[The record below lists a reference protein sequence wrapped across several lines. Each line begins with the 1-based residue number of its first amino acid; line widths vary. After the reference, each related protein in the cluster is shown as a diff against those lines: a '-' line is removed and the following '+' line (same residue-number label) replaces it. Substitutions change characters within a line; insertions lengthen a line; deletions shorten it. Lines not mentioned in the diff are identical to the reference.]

1 MQHTHLFMPLAL
13 ISAMAAVQQVYAA
26 DEFIVRDIKIDG
38 LVRLT
43 PTNVYGMLPVNAGD
57 RVNDTTIAN
66 AIRALYATG
75 LFDDIKASQEAD
87 VLIFTVVERP
97 LISKVEF
104 KGNKLIPKEALEEG
118 LKKMGIAEGEV
129 LKKSALQTIETE
141 LEQQYMQQGR
151 YDADVKVITT
161 AKPNNR
167 VDLTVDFVEGKAA
180 KVVDINIIGNTVF
193 QESEIKQAFA
203 VKESGWSSI
212 VTRNDRYAREKMAA
226 SLEALRALYLNKG
239 YINFNI
245 TNSNLN
251 LSEDKKNIFVEVA
264 VEEGEQFKFG
274 ETKFLGDALY
284 KPEELKALK
293 IYKDGET
300 YSQEKVNAVKQLLL
314 RKYGNAGYYYAEVN
328 MVPEINK
335 ETKLVDLNYY
345 INPGQQVTV
354 RRINFMGN
362 TKTADEVLRREMR
375 QMEGA
380 LASNEKIDLSKV
392 RLERTGF
399 FKTVDIKPAR
409 IPNVSDQVDLNINVE
424 EQHSGTSTLAVG
436 FSQSGGVTFQAGLS
450 QTNFLGTG
458 NSVAIDL
465 SRSETQDYYNLSVTD
480 PYFTI
485 DGVRRGYNMYYRKTK
500 LDDNYNVN
508 NYVTDSLGGGIT
520 FGYPI
525 DENQSISAGLNI
537 DQTDVTTGPYVST
550 YVRDY
555 LLANGGKAKGQ
566 GKYCSTDKLMSQRE
580 IEKARDGV
588 NYVEPNPIPAG
599 YDDALCVNTAN
610 ANADVGFTPF
620 DNQFGGDFLTYN
632 LNLGWSF
639 NTLNRP
645 VFPTNGMSHR
655 VNAEIALPGSD
666 VEYQKL
672 TYDAQAFLPLPYD
685 FVLRGYGKLGYGND
699 LPFYKNFYAG
709 GFGSVRGYDNSTLGP
724 KYPAV
729 TNNESRNID
738 YNPEEVGGNALIQF
752 GAELALPLPFKGDW
766 TRQVRPVLFA
776 EGAQVFDTQCSIP
789 SGKLYL
795 AGTPTDPGVD
805 AKKYCEDNF
814 GFDAENMRYSVGV
827 GFTWITM
834 IGPLSLSYAYPLND
848 KPGDQTKN
856 IQFEIGRTF

>member
-13 ISAMAAVQQVYAA
+13 VSAMAAVQQVYAA
-26 DEFIVRDIKIDG
+26 DEFIVRDIQIDG

-43 PTNVYGMLPVNAGD
+43 PANVYGMIPVNSGD
-57 RVNDTTIAN
+57 RVNDATIAN
-66 AIRALYATG
+66 AIRSLYATG
-75 LFDDIKASQEAD
+75 LFDDIKAAQQGD
-87 VLIFTVVERP
+87 TLVFQVVERP
-97 LISKVEF
+97 IISKVEF

-118 LKKMGIAEGEV
+118 LKKMGVAEGEV
-129 LKKSALQTIETE
+129 LKKSALQTLESE

-161 AKPNNR
+161 ARPNNR
-167 VDLTVDFVEGKAA
+167 VDLTIEFIEGKAA
-180 KVVDINIIGNTVF
+180 KVFDINIIGNTVF
-193 QESEIKQAFA
+193 KDSEIKQAFA
-203 VKESGWSSI
+203 VKESGWASVIS
-212 VTRNDRYAREKMAA
+212 RNDRYAREKMAA
-226 SLEALRALYLNKG
+226 SLEALRALYLNRG

-245 TNSNLN
+245 NNSSLN
-251 LSEDKKNIFVEVA
+251 LSEDKQHIFIEVSID
-264 VEEGEQFKFG
+264 EGEQFKFG
-274 ETKFLGDALY
+274 QTKFLGDALY
-284 KPEELKALK
+284 APEELKALQ

-328 MVPEINK
+328 VVPQINE
-335 ETKLVDLNYY
+335 ETKQVDLNYY

-354 RRINFMGN
+354 RRINFSGN

-399 FKTVDIKPAR
+399 FKTVDIKPVR
-409 IPNVSDQVDLNINVE
+409 VPNVPDQVDLNVAVE

-458 NSVAIDL
+458 NAVSIDL

-500 LDDNYNVN
+500 LDDDYNVN
-508 NYVTDSLGGGIT
+508 NYVTDSFGGGIN

-537 DQTDVTTGPYVST
+537 DQTEVTTGPYVST

-555 LLANGGKAKGQ
+555 LLAKGGKATGR
-566 GKYCSTDKLMSQRE
+566 TDTFCPEGSWDEENRE
-580 IEKARDGV
+580 
-588 NYVEPNPIPAG
+588 
-599 YDDALCVNTAN
+599 CTAPQEFFN
-610 ANADVGFTPF
+610 EFK
-620 DNQFGGDFLTYN
+620 GDFLTYN
-632 LNLGWSF
+632 LNLGWSY

-645 VFPTNGMSHR
+645 IFPTTGMSHR

-666 VEYQKL
+666 VEYQKV
-672 TYDAQAFLPLPYD
+672 TYDAQAYYPLGKD
-685 FVLRGYGKLGYGND
+685 FVLRGYGKVGYGND

-709 GFGSVRGYDNSTLGP
+709 GYGSVRGYDNSTLGP
-724 KYPAV
+724 KYDGV
-729 TNNESRNID
+729 YFDETNQSD
-738 YNPEEVGGNALIQF
+738 PSPEEVGGNALVQF
-752 GAELALPLPFKGDW
+752 GTELALPVPFKGDW
-766 TRQVRPVLFA
+766 ARQVRPVLFA
-776 EGAQVFDTQCSIP
+776 EGAQVFDTQCDVP
-789 SGKLYL
+789 N
-795 AGTPTDPGVD
+795 TVEERQ
-805 AKKYCEDNF
+805 YCKDNY
-814 GFDAENMRYSVGV
+814 GFDFGNMRYSVGV

-834 IGPLSLSYAYPLND
+834 IGPLSLSYAYPLNE
-848 KPGDQTKN
+848 KPGDETKN

>member
-13 ISAMAAVQQVYAA
+13 ISAMATVQQVYAA
-26 DEFIVRDIKIDG
+26 EDYIVRDIKVDG

-43 PTNVYGMLPVNAGD
+43 PANVYGMIPLNSGD
-57 RVNDTTIAN
+57 RVSDAALAN
-66 AIRALYATG
+66 AIRSLYATG
-75 LFDDIKASQEAD
+75 LFDDIKTEKQGD
-87 VLIFTVVERP
+87 TLVFKVVERP

-118 LKKMGIAEGEV
+118 LKKMGITEGEV
-129 LKKSALQTIETE
+129 LKKSALQTVESE

-151 YDADVKVITT
+151 YDADVKVVTT

-167 VDLTVDFVEGKAA
+167 VDLTIEFFEGKAA

-193 QESEIKQAFA
+193 KESEIEQAFA
-203 VKESGWSSI
+203 VKESGWTSI
-212 VTRNDRYAREKMAA
+212 ISRNDRYAREKMAA
-226 SLEALRALYLNKG
+226 SLESLRALYLNKG

-245 TNSNLN
+245 NHSSLN
-251 LSEDKKNIFVEVA
+251 LSEDKKNIFVEVS
-264 VEEGEQFKFG
+264 VDEGEQFKFG

-284 KPEELKALK
+284 TPAELKALQ
-293 IYKDGET
+293 IYKDGDI

-328 MVPEINK
+328 VVPQIDK
-335 ETKLVDLNYY
+335 ETHLVDLNYY
-345 INPGQQVTV
+345 VNPGQQVTV
-354 RRINFMGN
+354 RRINFTGN

-409 IPNVSDQVDLNINVE
+409 VPNTADQVDLNINVE

-458 NSVAIDL
+458 NSVSIDL

-500 LDDNYNVN
+500 LDEDYNVN
-508 NYVTDSLGGGIT
+508 NYVTDSFGGGIN

-525 DENQSISAGLNI
+525 DENQSVSAGLNI
-537 DQTDVTTGPYVST
+537 DQTEVTTGNGVST

-555 LLANGGKAKGQ
+555 LLANDGKEI
-566 GKYCSTDKLMSQRE
+566 GKSEYCID
-580 IEKARDGV
+580 
-588 NYVEPNPIPAG
+588 
-599 YDDALCVNTAN
+599 TA
-610 ANADVGFTPF
+610 DPCTKQSKPDRFS
-620 DNQFGGDFLTYN
+620 GDYLTYN
-632 LNLGWSF
+632 LNLGWSY

-645 VFPTNGMSHR
+645 VFPTSGMSHR
-655 VNAEIALPGSD
+655 VNGEIALPGSD
-666 VEYQKL
+666 VEYQKI
-672 TYDAQAFLPLPYD
+672 TYDAQAFQPLGKG

-724 KYPAV
+724 KYPGV
-729 TNNESRNID
+729 TYSESRSKDND
-738 YNPEEVGGNALIQF
+738 YEEVGGNALIQF
-752 GAELALPLPFKGDW
+752 GTELALPLPFKGDW

-776 EGAQVFDTQCSIP
+776 EGAQVFDTQCDVP
-789 SGKLYL
+789 SGQLYMT
-795 AGTPTDPGVD
+795 GSKTDAGVD
-805 AKKYCEDNF
+805 AKQYCKDNF
-814 GFDAENMRYSVGV
+814 GFELDNMRYSVGV

-848 KPGDQTKN
+848 KDGDETKN

>member
-13 ISAMAAVQQVYAA
+13 VSAMAATQQVYAA
-26 DEFIVRDIKIDG
+26 DEFIARDIKIDG

-43 PTNVYGMLPVNAGD
+43 PANVYGMIPVNSGD
-57 RVNDTTIAN
+57 RVNEAVLAN
-66 AIRALYATG
+66 AIRSLYATG
-75 LFDDIKASQEAD
+75 LFDDIQASREAD
-87 VLIFTVVERP
+87 TLVFKVVERP
-97 LISKVEF
+97 IISKVEF
-104 KGNKLIPKEALEEG
+104 KGNKLIPKEALEDG
-118 LKKMGIAEGEV
+118 LKKMGVAEGEV
-129 LKKSALQTIETE
+129 LKKSALQTLESE

-151 YDADVKVITT
+151 YDADVRVITT
-161 AKPNNR
+161 ARPNNR
-167 VDLTVDFVEGKAA
+167 VDLTVEFVEGKAA

-193 QESEIKQAFA
+193 KESDIKQAFA
-203 VKESGWSSI
+203 VKESSWSSI

-245 TNSNLN
+245 TNSSLN
-251 LSEDKKNIFVEVA
+251 LSEDKKHIFVEVS
-264 VEEGEQFKFG
+264 VDEGEQFKFG
-274 ETKFLGDALY
+274 ESKFLGDALY
-284 KPEELKALK
+284 KPEELTALK

-328 MVPEINK
+328 IVPQIDK

-354 RRINFMGN
+354 RRINFAGN
-362 TKTADEVLRREMR
+362 SKTADEVLRREMR

-399 FKTVDIKPAR
+399 FKTVDVKPVR
-409 IPNVSDQVDLNINVE
+409 IPNVPDQIDLNVNVE

-458 NSVAIDL
+458 NAVSIDL

-500 LDDNYNVN
+500 LDDDYNVN
-508 NYVTDSLGGGIT
+508 NYVTDSFGGGIN

-537 DQTDVTTGPYVST
+537 DQTEVTTGPYVST

-555 LLANGGKAKGQ
+555 LLANGGKPTSSRQDVCVGELTNNICN
-566 GKYCSTDKLMSQRE
+566 GSLVDFDDKF
-580 IEKARDGV
+580 K
-588 NYVEPNPIPAG
+588 
-599 YDDALCVNTAN
+599 
-610 ANADVGFTPF
+610 
-620 DNQFGGDFLTYN
+620 GDFLTYN
-632 LNLGWSF
+632 LNLGWSY

-645 VFPTNGMSHR
+645 IFPTTGMSHR
-655 VNAEIALPGSD
+655 VNGEIALPGSD
-666 VEYQKL
+666 VEFQKV
-672 TYDAQAFLPLPYD
+672 TYDAQAYFPLGKD
-685 FVLRGYGKLGYGND
+685 FVLRGYGKLGFGND

-709 GFGSVRGYDNSTLGP
+709 GYGSVRGYDNSTLGP
-724 KYPAV
+724 KYPGV
-729 TNNESRNID
+729 TSNEARTKD
-738 YNPEEVGGNALIQF
+738 YSPEEVGGNALVQF
-752 GAELALPLPFKGDW
+752 GTELALPVPFKGDW
-766 TRQVRPVLFA
+766 TRQVRPVIFA
-776 EGAQVFDTQCSIP
+776 EGAQVFDTQCDISQ
-789 SGKLYL
+789 GKLYWE
-795 AGTPTDPGVD
+795 GGVNDNGVD
-805 AKKYCEDNF
+805 AKQYCKDNY
-814 GFDAENMRYSVGV
+814 GFDFGEMRYSVGV

-848 KPGDQTKN
+848 KQGDDTKN

>member
-1 MQHTHLFMPLAL
+1 MILCVCKKSVDTELNFTSEKTGMQHTHLFMPLAL
-13 ISAMAAVQQVYAA
+13 ISAMATVQQVYAA
-26 DEFIVRDIKIDG
+26 EDYIVRDIKVDG

-43 PTNVYGMLPVNAGD
+43 PANVYGMIPLNSGD
-57 RVNDTTIAN
+57 RVSDAALAN
-66 AIRALYATG
+66 AIRSLYATG
-75 LFDDIKASQEAD
+75 LFDDIKTEKQGD
-87 VLIFTVVERP
+87 TLVFKVVERP

-118 LKKMGIAEGEV
+118 LKKMGITEGEV
-129 LKKSALQTIETE
+129 LKKSALQTVESE

-151 YDADVKVITT
+151 YDADVKVVTT

-167 VDLTVDFVEGKAA
+167 VDLTIEFVEGKAA

-193 QESEIKQAFA
+193 KESEIEQAFA
-203 VKESGWSSI
+203 VKESGWTSI
-212 VTRNDRYAREKMAA
+212 ISRNDRYAREKMAA
-226 SLEALRALYLNKG
+226 SLESLRALYLNKG

-245 TNSNLN
+245 NHSSLN
-251 LSEDKKNIFVEVA
+251 LSEDKKNIFVEVS
-264 VEEGEQFKFG
+264 VDEGEQFKFG

-284 KPEELKALK
+284 TPAELKALQ
-293 IYKDGET
+293 IYKDGDI

-328 MVPEINK
+328 VVPQIDK
-335 ETKLVDLNYY
+335 ETHLVDLNYY
-345 INPGQQVTV
+345 VNPGQQVTV
-354 RRINFMGN
+354 RRINFTGN

-409 IPNVSDQVDLNINVE
+409 VPNTADQVDLNINVE

-450 QTNFLGTG
+450 QTNFMGTG

-500 LDDNYNVN
+500 LDEDYNVN
-508 NYVTDSLGGGIT
+508 NYVTDSFGGGINL
-520 FGYPI
+520 GYPI

-537 DQTDVTTGPYVST
+537 DQTEVTTGPYVST

-555 LLANGGKAKGQ
+555 LLANGGKATGSKGS
-566 GKYCSTDKLMSQRE
+566 YC
-580 IEKARDGV
+580 
-588 NYVEPNPIPAG
+588 P
-599 YDDALCVNTAN
+599 DANWDETTSECSATES
-610 ANADVGFTPF
+610 F
-620 DNQFGGDFLTYN
+620 DNEFKGDFLTYN
-632 LNLGWSF
+632 LNLGWSY

-645 VFPTNGMSHR
+645 VFPTSGMSHR
-655 VNAEIALPGSD
+655 VNGEIALPGSD

-672 TYDAQAFLPLPYD
+672 TYDAQAYFPLGKD

-724 KYPAV
+724 KYPGV
-729 TNNESRNID
+729 TYSESDEVD
-738 YNPEEVGGNALIQF
+738 YDPEEVGGNALIQF
-752 GAELALPLPFKGDW
+752 GTELALPLPFKGDW

-776 EGAQVFDTQCSIP
+776 EGAQVFDTQCNASSSTIYVN
-789 SGKLYL
+789 G
-795 AGTPTDPGVD
+795 ADVD
-805 AKKYCEDNF
+805 SKQYCKDNF
-814 GFDAENMRYSVGV
+814 GFELDNMRYSVGV

-848 KPGDQTKN
+848 KDGDETKN

>member
-13 ISAMAAVQQVYAA
+13 ISAMATVQQVYAA
-26 DEFIVRDIKIDG
+26 EDYIVRDIKVDG

-43 PTNVYGMLPVNAGD
+43 PANVYGMIPLNSGD
-57 RVNDTTIAN
+57 RVSDAALAN
-66 AIRALYATG
+66 AIRSLYATG
-75 LFDDIKASQEAD
+75 LFDDIKTEKQGD
-87 VLIFTVVERP
+87 TLVFKVVERP

-118 LKKMGIAEGEV
+118 LKKMGITEGEV
-129 LKKSALQTIETE
+129 LKKSALQTVESE

-151 YDADVKVITT
+151 YDADVKVVTT

-167 VDLTVDFVEGKAA
+167 VDLTIEFVEGKAA

-193 QESEIKQAFA
+193 KESEIEQAFA
-203 VKESGWSSI
+203 VKESGWTSI
-212 VTRNDRYAREKMAA
+212 ISRNDRYAREKMAA
-226 SLEALRALYLNKG
+226 SLESLRALYLNKG

-245 TNSNLN
+245 NHSSLN
-251 LSEDKKNIFVEVA
+251 LSEDKKNIFVEVS
-264 VEEGEQFKFG
+264 VDEGEQFKFG

-284 KPEELKALK
+284 TPAELKALQ
-293 IYKDGET
+293 IYKDGDI

-328 MVPEINK
+328 VVPQIDK
-335 ETKLVDLNYY
+335 ETHLVDLNYY
-345 INPGQQVTV
+345 VNPGQQVTV
-354 RRINFMGN
+354 RRINFTGN

-409 IPNVSDQVDLNINVE
+409 VPNTADQVDLNINVE

-436 FSQSGGVTFQAGLS
+436 FSQSGGITFQAGLS
-450 QTNFLGTG
+450 QTNFMGTG

-465 SRSETQDYYNLSVTD
+465 SRSQTQDYYNLSVTD

-500 LDDNYNVN
+500 LDEDYNVN
-508 NYVTDSLGGGIT
+508 NYVTDSFGGGIN

-537 DQTDVTTGPYVST
+537 DQTEVTTGPYVST

-555 LLANGGKAKGQ
+555 LLAHGGKAT
-566 GKYCSTDKLMSQRE
+566 GKAEDVCIGT
-580 IEKARDGV
+580 IENLYED
-588 NYVEPNPIPAG
+588 
-599 YDDALCVNTAN
+599 TAN
-610 ANADVGFTPF
+610 PTKITGTKCNGQTVDY
-620 DNQFGGDFLTYN
+620 DNEFNGDFLTYN
-632 LNLGWSF
+632 LNLGWSY

-645 VFPTNGMSHR
+645 VFPTSGMSHR
-655 VNAEIALPGSD
+655 INGEIALPGSD

-672 TYDAQAFLPLPYD
+672 TYDAQAYFPLGKD

-724 KYPAV
+724 KYPGV
-729 TNNESRNID
+729 TYSESDDVD
-738 YNPEEVGGNALIQF
+738 YDPEEVGGNALIQF
-752 GAELALPLPFKGDW
+752 GTELALPLPFKGDW

-776 EGAQVFDTQCSIP
+776 EGAQVFDTQCNVSSSTIYVN
-789 SGKLYL
+789 G
-795 AGTPTDPGVD
+795 ADVD
-805 AKKYCEDNF
+805 SKQYCKDNF
-814 GFDAENMRYSVGV
+814 GFDVDNMRYSVGV

-848 KPGDQTKN
+848 KDGDETKN

>member
-13 ISAMAAVQQVYAA
+13 VSAMATVQQVYAA
-26 DEFIVRDIKIDG
+26 EDYIVRDIKVDG

-43 PTNVYGMLPVNAGD
+43 PANVYGMIPLNSGD
-57 RVNDTTIAN
+57 RVSDAALAN
-66 AIRALYATG
+66 AIRSLYATG
-75 LFDDIKASQEAD
+75 LFDDIKTEKQGNSL
-87 VLIFTVVERP
+87 VFKVVERP

-118 LKKMGIAEGEV
+118 LKKMGITEGEV
-129 LKKSALQTIETE
+129 LKKSALQTVESE

-151 YDADVKVITT
+151 YDADVKVVSTP
-161 AKPNNR
+161 KPNNR
-167 VDLTVDFVEGKAA
+167 VDLTIEFVEGKAA

-193 QESEIKQAFA
+193 KESEIEQAFA
-203 VKESGWSSI
+203 VKESGWTSI
-212 VTRNDRYAREKMAA
+212 ISRNDRYAREKMAA
-226 SLEALRALYLNKG
+226 SLESLRALYLNKG

-245 TNSNLN
+245 NHSSLN
-251 LSEDKKNIFVEVA
+251 LSEDKKNIFVEVS
-264 VEEGEQFKFG
+264 VDEGEQFKFG

-284 KPEELKALK
+284 TPSELKALQ
-293 IYKDGET
+293 IYKDGDI

-328 MVPEINK
+328 VVPQIDK
-335 ETKLVDLNYY
+335 ETHLVGLNYY

-354 RRINFMGN
+354 RRINFAGN

-409 IPNVSDQVDLNINVE
+409 VPNTADQVDLNVNVE
-424 EQHSGTSTLAVG
+424 EQHSGTTTLAVG

-465 SRSETQDYYNLSVTD
+465 TRSETQDYYNLSVTD

-485 DGVRRGYNMYYRKTK
+485 DGVKRGYNMYYRKTK
-500 LDDNYNVN
+500 LDDDYNVN
-508 NYVTDSLGGGIT
+508 NYVTDSLGGGLT

-525 DENQSISAGLNI
+525 DENQNISAGLTI
-537 DQTDVTTGPYVST
+537 DKTKVTTGPYVST

-555 LLANGGKAKGQ
+555 LLAHGGKKTGT
-566 GKYCSTDKLMSQRE
+566 GTYCSGSWS
-580 IEKARDGV
+580 DGV
-588 NYVEPNPIPAG
+588 CV
-599 YDDALCVNTAN
+599 DDDGNEIST
-610 ANADVGFTPF
+610 
-620 DNQFGGDFLTYN
+620 QEYSSEYQGDFFTYN
-632 LNLGWSF
+632 INLGWSY

-645 VFPTNGMSHR
+645 VFPTSGMSHR
-655 VNAEIALPGSD
+655 VNGEIALPGSD
-666 VEYQKL
+666 VEYQKI
-672 TYDAQAFLPLPYD
+672 TYDAQGYLPLGKD

-709 GFGSVRGYDNSTLGP
+709 GFGSVRGYDTSTLGP
-724 KYPAV
+724 KYDGVYYTETGQNDP
-729 TNNESRNID
+729 S
-738 YNPEEVGGNALIQF
+738 PEEVGGNALVQF
-752 GAELALPLPFKGDW
+752 GTELALPLPFKGDW
-766 TRQVRPVLFA
+766 TRQVRPVIFA
-776 EGAQVFDTQCSIP
+776 EGGQVFDTQCDVFSTETER
-789 SGKLYL
+789 KTCKDEY
-795 AGTPTDPGVD
+795 
-805 AKKYCEDNF
+805 
-814 GFDAENMRYSVGV
+814 GFDLSNLRYSVGV

-834 IGPLSLSYAYPLND
+834 IGPLSLSYAFPLND
-848 KPGDQTKN
+848 KDGDETKS

>member
-13 ISAMAAVQQVYAA
+13 VSAMAAVQQVYAA
-26 DEFIVRDIKIDG
+26 DEFIVRDIQIDG

-43 PTNVYGMLPVNAGD
+43 PANVYGMIPVNSGD
-57 RVNDTTIAN
+57 RVNDATIAN
-66 AIRALYATG
+66 AIRSLYATG
-75 LFDDIKASQEAD
+75 LFDDIKAAQQGD
-87 VLIFTVVERP
+87 TLVFQVVERP
-97 LISKVEF
+97 IISKVEF

-118 LKKMGIAEGEV
+118 LKKMGVAEGEV
-129 LKKSALQTIETE
+129 LKKSALQTLESE

-161 AKPNNR
+161 ARPNNR
-167 VDLTVDFVEGKAA
+167 VDLTIEFIEGKAA
-180 KVVDINIIGNTVF
+180 KVFDINIIGNTVF
-193 QESEIKQAFA
+193 KDSEIKQAFA
-203 VKESGWSSI
+203 VKESGWASVIS
-212 VTRNDRYAREKMAA
+212 RNDRYAREKMAA
-226 SLEALRALYLNKG
+226 SLEALRALYLNRG

-245 TNSNLN
+245 NNSSLN
-251 LSEDKKNIFVEVA
+251 LSEDKQHIFIEVSID
-264 VEEGEQFKFG
+264 EGEQFKFG
-274 ETKFLGDALY
+274 QTKFLGDALY
-284 KPEELKALK
+284 APEELKALQ

-328 MVPEINK
+328 VVPQINE
-335 ETKLVDLNYY
+335 ETKQVDLNYY

-354 RRINFMGN
+354 RRINFSGN

-399 FKTVDIKPAR
+399 FKTVDIKPVR
-409 IPNVSDQVDLNINVE
+409 VPNVPDQVDLNVAVE

-458 NSVAIDL
+458 NAVSIDL

-500 LDDNYNVN
+500 LDDDYNVN
-508 NYVTDSLGGGIT
+508 NYVTDSFGGGIN

-537 DQTDVTTGPYVST
+537 DQTEVTTGPYVST

-555 LLANGGKAKGQ
+555 LLAKGGKATGR
-566 GKYCSTDKLMSQRE
+566 TDTFCPEGSWDEENRE
-580 IEKARDGV
+580 
-588 NYVEPNPIPAG
+588 
-599 YDDALCVNTAN
+599 CT
-610 ANADVGFTPF
+610 TPQEF
-620 DNQFGGDFLTYN
+620 FNEFKGDFLTYN
-632 LNLGWSF
+632 LNLGWSY

-645 VFPTNGMSHR
+645 IFPTTGMSHR

-666 VEYQKL
+666 VEYQKV
-672 TYDAQAFLPLPYD
+672 TYDAQAYYPLGKD
-685 FVLRGYGKLGYGND
+685 FVLRGYGKVGYGND

-709 GFGSVRGYDNSTLGP
+709 GYGSVRGYDNSTLGP
-724 KYPAV
+724 KYDGV
-729 TNNESRNID
+729 YFDETNQRDPS
-738 YNPEEVGGNALIQF
+738 PEEVGGNALVQF
-752 GAELALPLPFKGDW
+752 GTELALPVPFKGDW
-766 TRQVRPVLFA
+766 ARQVRPVLFA
-776 EGAQVFDTQCSIP
+776 EGAQVFDTQCDVP
-789 SGKLYL
+789 NT
-795 AGTPTDPGVD
+795 AEERQ
-805 AKKYCEDNF
+805 YCKDNY
-814 GFDAENMRYSVGV
+814 GFDFGNMRYSVGV

-834 IGPLSLSYAYPLND
+834 IGPLSLSYAYPLNE
-848 KPGDQTKN
+848 KPGDETKN

>member
-13 ISAMAAVQQVYAA
+13 VSAMAATQQVYAA
-26 DEFIVRDIKIDG
+26 DEFIARDIKIDG

-43 PTNVYGMLPVNAGD
+43 PANVYGMIPVNSGD
-57 RVNDTTIAN
+57 RVNEAVLAN
-66 AIRALYATG
+66 AIRSLYATG
-75 LFDDIKASQEAD
+75 LFDDIQASREAD
-87 VLIFTVVERP
+87 ILVFKVVERP
-97 LISKVEF
+97 IISKVEF
-104 KGNKLIPKEALEEG
+104 KGNKLIPKEALEDG
-118 LKKMGIAEGEV
+118 LKKMGVAEGEV
-129 LKKSALQTIETE
+129 LKKSALQTLESE

-151 YDADVKVITT
+151 YDADVRVITT
-161 AKPNNR
+161 ARPNNR
-167 VDLTVDFVEGKAA
+167 VDLTVEFVEGKAA

-193 QESEIKQAFA
+193 KESDIKQAFA
-203 VKESGWSSI
+203 VKESSWSSI

-245 TNSNLN
+245 TNSSLN
-251 LSEDKKNIFVEVA
+251 LSEDKKHIFVEVS
-264 VEEGEQFKFG
+264 VDEGEQFKFG

-284 KPEELKALK
+284 TPAELKALQ
-293 IYKDGET
+293 IYKDGDI

-328 MVPEINK
+328 IVPQIDK

-354 RRINFMGN
+354 RRINFAGN
-362 TKTADEVLRREMR
+362 SKTADEVLRREMR

-399 FKTVDIKPAR
+399 FKTVDVKPVR
-409 IPNVSDQVDLNINVE
+409 IPNVPDQIDLNVNVE

-458 NSVAIDL
+458 NAVSIDL
-465 SRSETQDYYNLSVTD
+465 SRSQTQDYYNLSVTD

-500 LDDNYNVN
+500 LDEDYNVN
-508 NYVTDSLGGGIT
+508 NYVTDSLGGGIN

-537 DQTDVTTGPYVST
+537 DQTEVTTGPYVST

-555 LLANGGKAKGQ
+555 LLAHGGKTKSTSTYCMVDLVPDSEGVYVCPDGQ
-566 GKYCSTDKLMSQRE
+566 TSAPYGSE
-580 IEKARDGV
+580 
-588 NYVEPNPIPAG
+588 
-599 YDDALCVNTAN
+599 
-610 ANADVGFTPF
+610 FT
-620 DNQFGGDFLTYN
+620 GDFLTYN
-632 LNLGWSF
+632 LNLGWSY

-645 VFPTNGMSHR
+645 IFPTNGMSHR

-666 VEYQKL
+666 VEFQKV
-672 TYDAQAFLPLPYD
+672 TYDAQAYMPLGHD
-685 FVLRGYGKLGYGND
+685 FVLRGYGKLGFGND

-709 GFGSVRGYDNSTLGP
+709 GYGSVRGYDNSTLGP
-724 KYPAV
+724 KYPGV
-729 TNNESRNID
+729 YFSDTSQTDRS
-738 YNPEEVGGNALIQF
+738 PEEVGGNALVQF
-752 GAELALPLPFKGDW
+752 GTELALPVPFKGDW
-766 TRQVRPVLFA
+766 TRQVRPVIFA
-776 EGAQVFDTQCSIP
+776 EGAQVFDTQCNVSDSNIFVNGA
-789 SGKLYL
+789 S
-795 AGTPTDPGVD
+795 VN
-805 AKKYCEDNF
+805 AKQYCKDNY
-814 GFDAENMRYSVGV
+814 GFDFGEMRYSVGV

-848 KPGDQTKN
+848 KDGDDTKN

>member
-13 ISAMAAVQQVYAA
+13 VSAMAAVQQVYAA
-26 DEFIVRDIKIDG
+26 DEFIVRDIQIDG

-43 PTNVYGMLPVNAGD
+43 PANVYGMIPVNSGD
-57 RVNDTTIAN
+57 RVNDATIAN
-66 AIRALYATG
+66 AIRSLYATG
-75 LFDDIKASQEAD
+75 LFDDIKAAQQGD
-87 VLIFTVVERP
+87 TLVFQVVERP
-97 LISKVEF
+97 IISTVEF

-118 LKKMGIAEGEV
+118 LKKMGVAEGEV
-129 LKKSALQTIETE
+129 LKKSALQTLESE

-161 AKPNNR
+161 ARPNNR
-167 VDLTVDFVEGKAA
+167 VDLTIEFIEGKAA
-180 KVVDINIIGNTVF
+180 KVFDINIIGNTVF
-193 QESEIKQAFA
+193 KDSEIKQAFA
-203 VKESGWSSI
+203 VKESGWASVIS
-212 VTRNDRYAREKMAA
+212 RNDRYAREKMAA
-226 SLEALRALYLNKG
+226 SLEALRALYLNRG

-245 TNSNLN
+245 NNSSLN
-251 LSEDKKNIFVEVA
+251 LSEDKQHIFIEVSID
-264 VEEGEQFKFG
+264 EGEQFKFG
-274 ETKFLGDALY
+274 QTKFLGDALY
-284 KPEELKALK
+284 APEELKALQ

-328 MVPEINK
+328 VVPQINE
-335 ETKLVDLNYY
+335 ETKQVDLNYY

-354 RRINFMGN
+354 RRINFSGN

-399 FKTVDIKPAR
+399 FKTVDIKPVR
-409 IPNVSDQVDLNINVE
+409 VPNVPDQVDLNVAVE

-458 NSVAIDL
+458 NAVSIDL

-500 LDDNYNVN
+500 LDDDYNVN
-508 NYVTDSLGGGIT
+508 NYVTDSFGGGIN

-537 DQTDVTTGPYVST
+537 DNTEVTTGPYVST

-555 LLANGGKAKGQ
+555 LLAKGGKATGR
-566 GKYCSTDKLMSQRE
+566 TDTFCPEGSWDEENRE
-580 IEKARDGV
+580 
-588 NYVEPNPIPAG
+588 
-599 YDDALCVNTAN
+599 CTAPQEFFN
-610 ANADVGFTPF
+610 EFK
-620 DNQFGGDFLTYN
+620 GDFLTYN
-632 LNLGWSF
+632 LNLGWSY

-645 VFPTNGMSHR
+645 IFPTTGMSHR

-666 VEYQKL
+666 VEYQKV
-672 TYDAQAFLPLPYD
+672 TYDAQAYYPLGKD
-685 FVLRGYGKLGYGND
+685 FVLRGYGKVGYGND

-709 GFGSVRGYDNSTLGP
+709 GYGSVRGYDNSTLGP
-724 KYPAV
+724 KYDGV
-729 TNNESRNID
+729 YFDETNQRDPS
-738 YNPEEVGGNALIQF
+738 PEEVGGNALVQF
-752 GAELALPLPFKGDW
+752 GTELALPVPFKGDW
-766 TRQVRPVLFA
+766 ARQVRPVLFA
-776 EGAQVFDTQCSIP
+776 EGAQVFDTQCDVP
-789 SGKLYL
+789 NT
-795 AGTPTDPGVD
+795 AEERQ
-805 AKKYCEDNF
+805 YCKDNY
-814 GFDAENMRYSVGV
+814 GFDFGNMRYSVGV

-834 IGPLSLSYAYPLND
+834 IGPLSLSYAYPLNE
-848 KPGDQTKN
+848 KPGDETKN

>member
-13 ISAMAAVQQVYAA
+13 VSAMAATQQVYAA
-26 DEFIVRDIKIDG
+26 DEFIARDIKIDG

-43 PTNVYGMLPVNAGD
+43 PANVYGMIPISSGD
-57 RVNDTTIAN
+57 RVNEAVLAN
-66 AIRALYATG
+66 AIRSLYATG
-75 LFDDIKASQEAD
+75 LFDDIQASREAD
-87 VLIFTVVERP
+87 TLVFRVVERP
-97 LISKVEF
+97 IISKVEF
-104 KGNKLIPKEALEEG
+104 KGNKLIPKEALEDG
-118 LKKMGIAEGEV
+118 LKKMGVAEGEV
-129 LKKSALQTIETE
+129 LKKSALQTLESE

-151 YDADVKVITT
+151 YDADVRVITT
-161 AKPNNR
+161 ARPNNR
-167 VDLTVDFVEGKAA
+167 VDLTVEFVEGKAA

-193 QESEIKQAFA
+193 KESDIKQAFA
-203 VKESGWSSI
+203 VKESSWSSI

-245 TNSNLN
+245 TNSSLN
-251 LSEDKKNIFVEVA
+251 LSEDKKHIFVEVS
-264 VEEGEQFKFG
+264 VDEGEQFKFG
-274 ETKFLGDALY
+274 ESKFLGDALY
-284 KPEELKALK
+284 KPEELTALQ

-328 MVPEINK
+328 IVPQIDK

-354 RRINFMGN
+354 RRINFAGN
-362 TKTADEVLRREMR
+362 SKTADEVLRREMR

-399 FKTVDIKPAR
+399 FKTVDVKPVR
-409 IPNVSDQVDLNINVE
+409 IPNVPDQIDLNVNVE

-458 NSVAIDL
+458 NAVSIDL

-500 LDDNYNVN
+500 LDDDYNVN
-508 NYVTDSLGGGIT
+508 NYVTDSFGGGIN

-537 DQTDVTTGPYVST
+537 DQTEVTTGPYVST

-555 LLANGGKAKGQ
+555 LLANDGKTTKSEPYCLDANLPVGATCSNWSDPKG
-566 GKYCSTDKLMSQRE
+566 
-580 IEKARDGV
+580 IEFK
-588 NYVEPNPIPAG
+588 
-599 YDDALCVNTAN
+599 
-610 ANADVGFTPF
+610 
-620 DNQFGGDFLTYN
+620 GDFLTYN
-632 LNLGWSF
+632 LNLGWSY

-645 VFPTNGMSHR
+645 IFPTNGMSHR

-666 VEYQKL
+666 VEFQKV
-672 TYDAQAFLPLPYD
+672 TYDAQAYFPLGHD
-685 FVLRGYGKLGYGND
+685 FVLRGYGKLGFGND

-709 GFGSVRGYDNSTLGP
+709 GYGSVRGYDNSTLGP
-724 KYPAV
+724 KYDGVYFNDRGQKDP
-729 TNNESRNID
+729 S
-738 YNPEEVGGNALIQF
+738 PEEVGGNALVQF
-752 GAELALPLPFKGDW
+752 GTELALPVPFKGDW
-766 TRQVRPVLFA
+766 TRQVRPVIFA
-776 EGAQVFDTQCSIP
+776 EGAQVFDTQCDVQATSE
-789 SGKLYL
+789 GRQ
-795 AGTPTDPGVD
+795 
-805 AKKYCEDNF
+805 YCKDNY
-814 GFDAENMRYSVGV
+814 GFDFGEMRYSVGL

-848 KPGDQTKN
+848 KDGDDTKN

>member
-1 MQHTHLFMPLAL
+1 M
-13 ISAMAAVQQVYAA
+13 
-26 DEFIVRDIKIDG
+26 
-38 LVRLT
+38 
-43 PTNVYGMLPVNAGD
+43 
-57 RVNDTTIAN
+57 
-66 AIRALYATG
+66 
-75 LFDDIKASQEAD
+75 FDDIKTAQEGNT
-87 VLIFTVVERP
+87 LIFKVIERP
-97 LISKVEF
+97 VISKIEL
-104 KGNKLIPKEALEEG
+104 KGNKLIPKEALQEG
-118 LKKMGIAEGEV
+118 LKKMGLAEGEV
-129 LKKSALQTIETE
+129 LKKSALQVVETE

-151 YDADVKVITT
+151 YDADVKVSTT
-161 AKPNNR
+161 ARPNNR
-167 VDLTVDFVEGKAA
+167 VDLLIEFAEGKAA
-180 KVVDINIIGNTVF
+180 KVFDINIIGNTVF
-193 QESEIKQAFA
+193 KESDIKQAFA
-203 VKESGWSSI
+203 VKESSWNSI
-212 VTRNDRYAREKMAA
+212 VSRNDRYAREKMAA
-226 SLEALRALYLNKG
+226 SLEALRAMYLNKG

-245 TNSNLN
+245 TNSSLN
-251 LSEDKKNIFVEVA
+251 LSEDKKHVFIEVS
-264 VEEGEQFKFG
+264 VDEGDQFKFG
-274 ETKFLGDALY
+274 ESKFLGDALY
-284 KPEELKALK
+284 TPQELKPLQ
-293 IYKDGET
+293 IYKDGDL
-300 YSQEKVNAVKQLLL
+300 YSQEKVNGVKQLLL
-314 RKYGNAGYYYAEVN
+314 RKYGNAGYYFAEVN
-328 MVPEINK
+328 VVPEINNESK
-335 ETKLVDLNYY
+335 IVDLNYY
-345 INPGQQVTV
+345 INPGQKVTV
-354 RRINFMGN
+354 RRINFTGN

-409 IPNVSDQVDLNINVE
+409 IPSSPDQIDLNVNVE

-458 NSVAIDL
+458 NSVSVDL

-500 LDDNYNVN
+500 LNDDYNVN
-508 NYVTDSLGGGIT
+508 NYVTDSFGGGIN

-537 DQTDVTTGPYVST
+537 DQTEVTTGQYVST

-555 LLANGGKAKGQ
+555 LLKNGGKATGKAKDVCIGTIDNVYGDPADPTKVTGTTCNGQ
-566 GKYCSTDKLMSQRE
+566 TVD
-580 IEKARDGV
+580 
-588 NYVEPNPIPAG
+588 
-599 YDDALCVNTAN
+599 YDNE
-610 ANADVGFTPF
+610 FK
-620 DNQFGGDFLTYN
+620 GDFLTYN
-632 LNLGWSF
+632 LNLGWSY

-645 VFPTNGMSHR
+645 IFPTSGMSHR
-655 VNAEIALPGSD
+655 VNAEVALPGSD

-672 TYDAQAFLPLPYD
+672 TYDAQAFLPLGKD

-724 KYPAV
+724 KYPGV
-729 TNNESRNID
+729 TYNESKTRD
-738 YNPEEVGGNALIQF
+738 YSPEEVGGNALMQF

-776 EGAQVFDTQCSIP
+776 EGAQVFDTQCDIP
-789 SGKLYL
+789 SGSLYL
-795 AGTPTDPGVD
+795 DANNTAVN
-805 AKKYCEDNF
+805 AKKYCEDNY
-814 GFDAENMRYSVGV
+814 GFDAGNMRYSVGL

-848 KPGDQTKN
+848 KAGDETKN